1 MYLHHCQTY
10 QRNFL
15 CRILDFSALRLECWE
30 KNEKVSLQCRRRL
43 VSFVY
48 IWGQRG
54 REAPRRIAEGF
65 EERS

>member
-1 MYLHHCQTY
+1 MLG
-10 QRNFL
+10 
-15 CRILDFSALRLECWE
+15 

-54 REAPRRIAEGF
+54 REAPRRITEGF